1 MVGIQPPTSVLRGG
15 VGRGSGGGLLSPSQF
30 FRSPPAP
37 TTTLQQQRRQQQP
50 SPQHRATL
58 ITSNTTKDINTHLS
72 LESMVI
78 CSNARSITVPP
89 PDTTSTAATAT
100 AGTGTSN
107 ASTKTIHTSN
117 NDCDNDSLF
126 YQGISINI
134 NANNHNDTYADNDIG
149 NGEEKKEDEAVDYCN
164 NNTFDGK
171 GKNRGRDNHCI
182 NIDDISNNNN
192 IIDGNNHDENGE
204 PKRASNVKVC
214 IRLRPMLPSD
224 SIDADTN
231 AKYYDNI
238 KTTTTTAMKRHSS
251 GLITPSSFS
260 SALKRTTLTPTT
272 TKSSTRRITNGAAD
286 RLEDNTMDAQKNNV
300 APISSS
306 SSTLLLPKPAWITH
320 PTNPHRITQSI
331 HPTTTTTTGGSSSS
345 GGGISTTSTNSNSNN
360 SATTIPAADYTFDRV
375 YGPNESTIALYN
387 ENIQSI
393 VANVVKGYHGSVFAY
408 GQTNSGKTHT
418 MTGSKSAIGG
428 SGNDSG
434 TGNEEEDSMGVIRL
448 AVRDIFHQI
457 QHSSKR
463 HSTTTTTS
471 TTSASSTSSREYLVR
486 VSYLEIYNEQI
497 YDLLVAPSSPQLAS
511 ASSSSLIIQNHHHH
525 VPSSSVPSLSPSII
539 RIFESRTE
547 GVVIRGLRE
556 EIVTCPEDV
565 FALLDAGDA
574 RRKVGSTALNKTS
587 SRSHSVFRLVLE
599 SRCCAAAAAAAASST
614 SSSTI
619 MTSSSSG
626 GSATAGFEGPVRISS
641 LSLVD
646 LAGSE
651 SVKATGSTGLRQKEG
666 QYINK
671 SLLTLGHV
679 IHKLSEM
686 SSREVISDGKGNQ
699 EHIPYRDSKLTR
711 LLQPSLGGNAQVCI
725 ICNVSP
731 SPKNAEESHNTLKFA
746 MRAKRIVQYAR
757 ITEVVDKNTLL
768 RSYREEIEELKR
780 QLREARKTAMAS
792 DEKLVIQNQS
802 NQHVHE
808 TPMSKVRSSSF
819 NNGDHHDENDDD
831 DDDDDDA
838 HVLVSAIAN
847 LESLILKT
855 GARCSSRKTNR
866 STSKSISS
874 TIATKTVGESIDE
887 SSPSEPSRALDMVL
901 LKAETSDITTDDVA
915 SDMMSSPGVTSDDSV
930 LIKSCVSTPS
940 AITQPNEG
948 GDVDDPNLLE
958 ELHRIQSML
967 GTVMKKKRRGT
978 FGGAKSTPGGSD
990 GSNKVEYRTPKRDAE
1005 MERLRMQLQEQEVAS
1020 TMRKADSSFL
1030 QNQLNE
1036 KEGCVCLSEVIV
1048 YIISSSIFLVVL
1060 TLCFYWICLL
1070 QNPTRSCSITRG
1082 PGEASTRIRKRE
1094 QAAKE
1099 RLGGGSAINRG
1110 SRSGEANFREAIV

>member
-1 MVGIQPPTSVLRGG
+1 
-15 VGRGSGGGLLSPSQF
+15 
-30 FRSPPAP
+30 
-37 TTTLQQQRRQQQP
+37 
-50 SPQHRATL
+50 
-58 ITSNTTKDINTHLS
+58 
-72 LESMVI
+72 
-78 CSNARSITVPP
+78 
-89 PDTTSTAATAT
+89 
-100 AGTGTSN
+100 
-107 ASTKTIHTSN
+107 
-117 NDCDNDSLF
+117 
-126 YQGISINI
+126 
-134 NANNHNDTYADNDIG
+134 
-149 NGEEKKEDEAVDYCN
+149 
-164 NNTFDGK
+164 
-171 GKNRGRDNHCI
+171 
-182 NIDDISNNNN
+182 
-192 IIDGNNHDENGE
+192 
-204 PKRASNVKVC
+204 
-214 IRLRPMLPSD
+214 
-224 SIDADTN
+224 
-231 AKYYDNI
+231 
-238 KTTTTTAMKRHSS
+238 
-251 GLITPSSFS
+251 
-260 SALKRTTLTPTT
+260 
-272 TKSSTRRITNGAAD
+272 
-286 RLEDNTMDAQKNNV
+286 MDAQKNDAV
-300 APISSS
+300 DSSS
-306 SSTLLLPKPAWITH
+306 SSSSLLLQQQPAWITH

-331 HPTTTTTTGGSSSS
+331 HPASTTSISSSS
-345 GGGISTTSTNSNSNN
+345 GGGISTTSTNKNSNN
-360 SATTIPAADYTFDRV
+360 SATTTIPAADYTFDRV

-599 SRCCAAAAAAAASST
+599 SRCCAAAAAAADSLT

-619 MTSSSSG
+619 MTSSSSV
-626 GSATAGFEGPVRISS
+626 GSAAGFEGPVRISS

-780 QLREARKTAMAS
+780 QLREARRTAVAF
-792 DEKLVIQNQS
+792 DEL
-802 NQHVHE
+802 
-808 TPMSKVRSSSF
+808 
-819 NNGDHHDENDDD
+819 
-831 DDDDDDA
+831 
-838 HVLVSAIAN
+838 
-847 LESLILKT
+847 
-855 GARCSSRKTNR
+855 
-866 STSKSISS
+866 
-874 TIATKTVGESIDE
+874 
-887 SSPSEPSRALDMVL
+887 
-901 LKAETSDITTDDVA
+901 
-915 SDMMSSPGVTSDDSV
+915 
-930 LIKSCVSTPS
+930 
-940 AITQPNEG
+940 
-948 GDVDDPNLLE
+948 
-958 ELHRIQSML
+958 
-967 GTVMKKKRRGT
+967 
-978 FGGAKSTPGGSD
+978 
-990 GSNKVEYRTPKRDAE
+990 
-1005 MERLRMQLQEQEVAS
+1005 
-1020 TMRKADSSFL
+1020 
-1030 QNQLNE
+1030 
-1036 KEGCVCLSEVIV
+1036 
-1048 YIISSSIFLVVL
+1048 
-1060 TLCFYWICLL
+1060 
-1070 QNPTRSCSITRG
+1070 
-1082 PGEASTRIRKRE
+1082 RE
-1094 QAAKE
+1094 QH
-1099 RLGGGSAINRG
+1099 RQGT
-1110 SRSGEANFREAIV
+1110 